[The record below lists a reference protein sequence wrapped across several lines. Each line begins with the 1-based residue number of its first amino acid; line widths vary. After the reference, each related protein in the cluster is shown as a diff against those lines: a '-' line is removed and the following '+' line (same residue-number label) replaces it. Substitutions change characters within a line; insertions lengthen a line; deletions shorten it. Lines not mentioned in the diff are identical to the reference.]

1 MTKKQLLQIPEY
13 RNLYMK
19 YLGCLNVLANV
30 AVYIND
36 QDCDGLKESLDMAL
50 DDAESFFPDTIRINR
65 ILESRELIL
74 I

>member
-30 AVYIND
+30 AVYVKD
-36 QDCDGLKESLDMAL
+36 SELKDSLDRAL
-50 DDAESFFPDTIRINR
+50 NDAEEFFPDIIRINR
-65 ILESRELIL
+65 ILESRELI
-74 I
+74 II